1 MSELAKIHIWPE
13 LERPVLVVGLEGW
26 IDAGGAAQSAVTTL
40 LDAMPNQLVAEFDA
54 DALIDHRA
62 RRPVAR
68 IIDGMTAELR
78 WPVPKLQAAANRNGR
93 TVLLLTGPEP
103 DMRWHQFTDEVIAL
117 ASRMGVEMLVG
128 LGAFPAPVPHTRPVR
143 LAATGTDET
152 LTRKVGFMPAT
163 IEVPAGVQ
171 ASLEIAAGEA
181 KIPAVGVWARVPHYV
196 SAMPYPAAAAALLEK
211 LAELADLEVDA
222 SSLREAA
229 TGTSTQIDQL
239 VANNDEHLNLLRQ
252 LEAQHDQEEGPS
264 ATEFGALPSGDELAA
279 ELEKYLRGE
288 S

>member
-1 MSELAKIHIWPE
+1 MSELVKIHEWPE

-26 IDAGGAAQSAVTTL
+26 IDAGGAAQSAISTL
-40 LDAMPNQLVAEFDA
+40 LSTMPNKLVAEFDA

-62 RRPVAR
+62 RRPIAR
-68 IIDGMTAELR
+68 ISDGKTAELR
-78 WPVPKLQAAANRNGR
+78 WPITKLNAATNRNGR

-103 DMRWHQFTDEVIAL
+103 DMRWHQFTREVISL

-128 LGAFPAPVPHTRPVR
+128 LGAFPAPVPHTRAVR

-163 IEVPAGVQ
+163 LEVPAGVQ
-171 ASLEIAAGEA
+171 ASLEVAAGEA
-181 KIPAVGVWARVPHYV
+181 NIPAVGVWARVPHYV

-211 LAELADLEVDA
+211 LAELADLEIDA
-222 SSLREAA
+222 SALRNAA
-229 TGTSTQIDQL
+229 TSTSSQIDQL
-239 VANNDEHLNLLRQ
+239 VSNNEEHLNLLRQ

-264 ATEFGALPSGDELAA
+264 ATHFGPLPSGDELAA
-279 ELEKYLRGE
+279 ELEKFLRGE